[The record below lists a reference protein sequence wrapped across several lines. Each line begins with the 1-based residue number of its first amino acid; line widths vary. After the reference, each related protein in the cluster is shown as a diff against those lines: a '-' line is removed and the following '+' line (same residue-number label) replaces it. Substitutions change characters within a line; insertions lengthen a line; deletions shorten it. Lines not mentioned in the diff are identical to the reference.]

1 MKTLYDKFKSPW
13 ACVPTLYFAEGL
25 PYILVNSIALI
36 FYKRMGIPNDS
47 LAFWTSVIFL
57 PWALKMLW
65 SPLVEIYS
73 TKRRWILLTQA
84 LMAAALFAAALA
96 CGLPAFFALSLA
108 AFALAAFVSAT
119 QDIAVDGFYMLAL
132 DQKQQALFVGI
143 RVMFYRLAMLFGSGA
158 LVYFAGSLEEK
169 LGSVAAAWAA
179 MFGLS
184 GLLFA
189 LLAGY
194 HAALLPRPDA
204 DARGDAQSALSAFK
218 KAWAA
223 SKTIFGEY
231 IRQKDILYILLFIV
245 LYRFAETM
253 LGKMSAPF
261 VLDSL
266 ENGGLAVT
274 TKQVGLLYG
283 TVGLAALTAG
293 GIFGGWLIARYGF
306 RKCIWPMALAMNVP
320 DLVYVYM
327 AYAKPA
333 FAWLFP
339 LVAVEQLGYGI
350 GAMAYTVYLM
360 NIAQGPNKTAH
371 FAISTSLMALGVMLP
386 GMISGKIQMA
396 LGYGPFFILVC
407 LMTIPSFLVI
417 PLILKTR
424 GAEN

>member
-1 MKTLYDKFKSPW
+1 MDQTPAKTRSPW
-13 ACVPTLYFAEGL
+13 AIVPTLYFAEGL

-47 LAFWTSVIFL
+47 LAFWTSIIFL

-65 SPLVEIYS
+65 SPLVETYS
-73 TKRRWILLTQA
+73 TKRRWILLTQGV
-84 LMAAALFAAALA
+84 MAGALFLTALA

-132 DQKQQALFVGI
+132 DSKHQAMFVGI
-143 RVMFYRLAMLFGSGA
+143 RVMFYRLAMLFGSGF

-169 LGSVAAAWAA
+169 FGAVAPAWAA
-179 MFGLS
+179 AFAFS
-184 GLLFA
+184 AALFA
-189 LLAGY
+189 LLCVY
-194 HAALLPRPDA
+194 HAVVLPHPDS
-204 DARGDAQSALSAFK
+204 DMPGPARSALEIFK
-218 KAWAA
+218 DTWAS
-223 SKTIFGEY
+223 SKTIFHDY
-231 IRQKDILYILLFIV
+231 IRQKDILAILFFIV

-266 ENGGLAVT
+266 ANGGLGLT
-274 TKQVGLLYG
+274 TKQVGLVYG
-283 TVGLAALTAG
+283 TVGLAALTVG
-293 GIFGGWLIARYGF
+293 GILGGWLIARYGF
-306 RKCIWPMALAMNVP
+306 RKCVWPMALALNVP

-327 AYAKPA
+327 AYVKPSLA
-333 FAWLFP
+333 MVFP
-339 LVAVEQLGYGI
+339 LVAIEQFGYGL
-350 GAMAYTVYLM
+350 GAAAYTVYLM

-371 FAISTSLMALGVMLP
+371 FAISTSLMAFGVMIP
-386 GMISGKIQMA
+386 GMLSGKVQMA
-396 LGYGPFFILVC
+396 VGYGPFFILVC
-407 LMTIPSFLVI
+407 LLTIPSFLVL